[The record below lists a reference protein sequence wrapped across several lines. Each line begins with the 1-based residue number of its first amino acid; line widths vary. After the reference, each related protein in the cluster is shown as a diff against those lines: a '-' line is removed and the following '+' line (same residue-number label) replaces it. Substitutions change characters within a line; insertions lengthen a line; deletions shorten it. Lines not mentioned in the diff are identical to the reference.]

1 MSWRDSYYQQHI
13 SQLLA
18 EEGMCPTRP
27 CEPLLVDGS
36 PASRQLFKHLINHFD
51 LEGLY
56 AVYSLRRGGATWDFL
71 LHQWREPC

>member
-1 MSWRDSYYQQHI
+1 MVILNST
-13 SQLLA
+13 LA
-18 EEGMCPTRP
+18 NYWLRKACALRRP

-36 PASRQLFKHLINHFD
+36 PAFRQLFKHLINHFD